1 MDGLEAQPKSLKT
14 LVNIPFPSTP
24 RAMQSFLGSLN
35 YYHHF
40 IENVA
45 VYAAVLYELRES
57 NVFEISRSQLAAGYE
72 WSKKNRLKEAKTAL
86 TMLKAR

>member
-35 YYHHF
+35 YYRRF
-40 IENVA
+40 FDDFA
-45 VYAAVLYELRES
+45 VYAAMLCEVRES
-57 NVFEISRSQLAAGYE
+57 DFFELGRAQLVSGDE
-72 WSKKNRLKEAKTAL
+72 WSN
-86 TMLKAR
+86 